1 MSKNLEKYEERFVAR
16 ANRVLPVGGHIDA
29 KVIAK
34 AKIIGW
40 RVYDRMEACFPYSTP
55 ELGIVG
61 QDYATEEEAEAEA
74 LRVNQKYHWF
84 SDVAP
89 EPKKK
94 PVKPDYSSGDTMPTR
109 KPKKAVKAT
118 PPPAA
123 KKVEIPSAPKVD
135 TSVIEEVADYGD
147 LSAQAD
153 AYAKD
158 V

>member
-16 ANRVLPVGGHIDA
+16 ANRVLPVGGYIDA

-40 RVYDRMEACFPYSTP
+40 RVYDRVEACYPFQTP
-55 ELGIVG
+55 ELGIVP
-61 QDYATEEEAEAEA
+61 QDHKTEAEAEAEA
-74 LRVNQKYHWF
+74 LRMNQKYHWF
-84 SDVAP
+84 SDYAP

-94 PVKPDYSSGDTMPTR
+94 AVKPDLSAGDTMPTR
-109 KPKKAVKAT
+109 KPRATSKPKAT
-118 PPPAA
+118 PPTVTKTIEMPV
-123 KKVEIPSAPKVD
+123 KD
-135 TSVIEEVADYGD
+135 TDVIEEVADYGD
-147 LSAQAD
+147 LSDKAA